1 MATVTL
7 PLAELHCHLEGS
19 IAPPLARR
27 LAARHSI
34 NIDGLIG
41 ADGRYI
47 WKDFQGFLCA
57 YDAVAALVR
66 EPQDYHDVVRDYYAR
81 AAASNVAKQLKMPT
95 LILHAANDPFI
106 RILPETRKKIAAN
119 PNIQFVESADGGH
132 CSFIAEANG
141 YDGFWAER
149 QIVNFLK
156 RF

>member
-41 ADGRYI
+41 ADGRYV

-66 EPQDYHDVVRDYYAR
+66 EPQDYHDAVRDYYAR
-81 AAASNVAKQLKMPT
+81 AAVQGMVYGGMFVSPG
-95 LILHAANDPFI
+95 HAAKTGMSYRLLLDARSGAMRSVEALGGRARLVPVCV
-106 RILPETRKKIAAN
+106 LALGGAA
-119 PNIQFVESADGGH
+119 
-132 CSFIAEANG
+132 AEGTGSLA
-141 YDGFWAER
+141 
-149 QIVNFLK
+149 
-156 RF
+156 